1 MSSTDADLERDH
13 SLPINQYETQIT
25 ALQQELAMLKQEFQ
39 AQQIALEC
47 YQSGEM
53 AHSIRQEMLV
63 SLND

>member
-13 SLPINQYETQIT
+13 SLPINQIT